1 MIMKR
6 ILLACMAVSACACA
20 TAPSLTPEQKFETY
34 RVELDARR
42 EKGEITAV
50 EEQEKLRDRYWLL
63 FGRDAESA
71 GHFAFCT
78 TLMQRAEM
86 GDFPMKE
93 AQALVSARES
103 QLLAAKKMSRERPWV
118 WDGDV
123 MKKFDDLGR

>member
-1 MIMKR
+1 MRKI
-6 ILLACMAVSACACA
+6 IVVSTLAVLSACASMA
-20 TAPSLTPEQKFETY
+20 RSTPEQKFEAY
-34 RVELDARR
+34 RGELDGRR

-50 EEQEKLRDRYWLL
+50 EEQEKLRDRYWQL

-78 TLMQRAEM
+78 TLMQRAES

-93 AQALVSARES
+93 AEALVSARES
-103 QLLAAKKMSRERPWV
+103 QLLAAKKMSRERPWT

-123 MKKFDDLGR
+123 MKKFDDMDR

>member
-1 MIMKR
+1 MIKR
-6 ILLACMAVSACACA
+6 LIIACSLAMSACATTPA
-20 TAPSLTPEQKFETY
+20 VTPEQKFESY
-34 RVELDARR
+34 RGELDGRR

-50 EEQEKLRDRYWLL
+50 EEQEKLRDRYWQL

-78 TLMQRAEM
+78 TLMQRAEI

-93 AQALVSARES
+93 AEALVSARES
-103 QLLAAKKMSRERPWV
+103 QLLAAKKMARERPWV

-123 MKKFDDLGR
+123 MKKFDDLDR

>member
-1 MIMKR
+1 MKR
-6 ILLACMAVSACACA
+6 IIIACSLAMSACATTPA
-20 TAPSLTPEQKFETY
+20 VTPERKFETY
-34 RVELDARR
+34 RSELDARR

-123 MKKFDDLGR
+123 MKKFDDLDR

>member
-1 MIMKR
+1 MRKGMIVAC
-6 ILLACMAVSACACA
+6 ILALAACA
-20 TAPSLTPEQKFETY
+20 TTPTQTPEKKFEAY
-34 RVELDARR
+34 RAELDGQHAQG
-42 EKGEITAV
+42 KITAV
-50 EEQEKLRDRYWLL
+50 EEQEKLRDRYWQL

-93 AQALVSARES
+93 AEALVSARES
-103 QLLAAKKMSRERPWV
+103 QLLAAKKMSRERPWT

-123 MKKFDDLGR
+123 MKKFDDMDR